1 MTLKSKYM
9 KITNYLLMLFSALS
23 ISTFAQIPTG
33 YYDSA
38 TGLSGAALKSKLST
52 IITNGHIDKGYAGL
66 WTGYKTT
73 DIDKN
78 YENDGSILDMY
89 SENPTGVDPYK
100 FTVTTSQ
107 CGTYSV
113 EGDCYNREHVIPQS
127 LFNQASPMVSDIN
140 FIRAT
145 DGKVNGMR
153 SNYPYGKVGTATFT
167 SKNGSKLGNSVS
179 SGYTGTVFEPIDAFK
194 GDVARMIFYFVTRY
208 ESKLSG
214 FTSGNILGS
223 TTFPGLQT
231 WELNVLLEWNNLD
244 PVSQAEINRNNASYT
259 FQGNRNPFID
269 HPEYVAAIWGGSTST
284 DTTAPSIPASL
295 VASNITSTSATVSW
309 TASTDN
315 VGVTGY
321 KIFRN
326 GTQIGTSTSTSYSLT
341 GLTAST
347 TYSITVQAY
356 DAAGNSSAS
365 STALSLTTLSA
376 TDTTA
381 PSIPISLVASN
392 VTSTSATVSWAAS
405 TDNIGVTGY
414 KIFNNGTQ
422 VGTSTTTSYSLTG
435 LTAGTTYSITIQAYD
450 AAGNTSASSTTLS
463 LTTTAAAT
471 FTELYFSEYLE
482 GSSNNKAVEISNRT
496 SSAIALS
503 AYSIKKQVNGS
514 TTWTAV
520 ATLSGTLAA
529 NSTYVI
535 AHSSYALTCT
545 GTINLK
551 TANLDFNGND
561 TVGLFKNNVLI
572 DIIGTSGSSANF
584 AIDVTLR
591 RNVSKPRTTYLAS
604 EWTSYTVD
612 TCSNIG
618 TVNPTG
624 TARMIP
630 DNTIKD
636 NVTIYPN
643 PAKNKEIFFKGN
655 SIQNIEKVTIYDMNG
670 KLIQSVEKPF
680 SKGNKLSLKNLPK
693 GIYWVIYDNQSEKII
708 IE

>member
-1 MTLKSKYM
+1 M
-9 KITNYLLMLFSALS
+9 KTKNYFMLLFFGINSLLL
-23 ISTFAQIPTG
+23 AQIPTG

-38 TGLSGAALKSKLST
+38 NGLTGADLKSKLAT
-52 IITNGHIDKGYAGL
+52 IITNGHVDKGYSGL

-78 YENDGSILDMY
+78 YENDGSILDIY
-89 SENPTGVDPYK
+89 SENPSTTDPYK
-100 FTVTTSQ
+100 FTVTTDQ

-113 EGDCYNREHVIPQS
+113 EGDCYNREHIIPQS
-127 LFNQASPMVSDIN
+127 LFNQASPMVSDIH

-153 SNYPYGKVGTATFT
+153 SNYPFGKVGTATFT
-167 SKNGSKLGNSVS
+167 SKNGGKLGNSVS
-179 SGYTGTVFEPIDAFK
+179 SGYTGTVFEPIDEFK

-223 TTFPGLQT
+223 SSFPGLQT

-244 PVSQAEINRNNASYT
+244 PVSSAEINRNNASYT

-269 HPEYVAAIWGGSTST
+269 HPEYITTIWGGTST
-284 DTTAPSIPASL
+284 TDTIAPSVPSSL
-295 VASNITSTSATVSW
+295 TSSNITQTSATISW
-309 TASTDN
+309 DASTDN
-315 VGVTGY
+315 VNVSGY
-321 KIFRN
+321 KIFSN
-326 GTQIGTSTSTSYSLT
+326 GTQI
-341 GLTAST
+341 
-347 TYSITVQAY
+347 
-356 DAAGNSSAS
+356 
-365 STALSLTTLSA
+365 
-376 TDTTA
+376 
-381 PSIPISLVASN
+381 
-392 VTSTSATVSWAAS
+392 
-405 TDNIGVTGY
+405 
-414 KIFNNGTQ
+414 
-422 VGTSTTTSYSLTG
+422 GTSTTTSYSLTG
-435 LTAGTTYSITIQAYD
+435 LTAGTTYSITVQANDAAGNSSESSTALSLTTTSSSTDTTAPTIPASLTSSNITQTTATVSWAVSTDNVEVSGYKIFSNGTQIATSTTTSYSLTGLTAGTTYSITVQAYD
-450 AAGNTSASSTTLS
+450 AAGNSSASSSALS
-463 LTTTAAAT
+463 LTTSSAST

-482 GSSNNKAVEISNRT
+482 GSSNNKAIEISNRT

-503 AYSIKKQVNGS
+503 TYSIKKQVNGS

-529 NSTYVI
+529 NSTYVVT
-535 AHSSYALTCT
+535 HSSYALTCT

-551 TANLDFNGND
+551 TTNLDFNGND

-604 EWTSYTVD
+604 EWTSYAVD

-618 TVNPTG
+618 TANPTG
-624 TARMIP
+624 TARMAQP
-630 DNTIKD
+630 NQKE
-636 NVTIYPN
+636 VTFDFYPN
-643 PAKNKEIFFKGN
+643 PIKNKELFVKGN
-655 SIQNIEKVTIYDMNG
+655 NFKDIKNIKVYDTTG
-670 KLIQSVEKPF
+670 KLVLQVNNPF
-680 SKGNKLSLKNLPK
+680 AMSNRLDLKSLSK
-693 GIYWVIYDNQSEKII
+693 GIYWIIFDDQSEKII

>member
-1 MTLKSKYM
+1 
-9 KITNYLLMLFSALS
+9 MLFSALS

-38 TGLSGAALKSKLST
+38 TGLSGAALKSKLAT

-78 YENDGSILDMY
+78 YENDGSILDIY
-89 SENPTGVDPYK
+89 SENPSGTDPYK
-100 FTVTTSQ
+100 FTPVTSQ

-179 SGYTGTVFEPIDAFK
+179 AGYTGTVFEPIDAFK

-214 FTSGNILGS
+214 FTSGDILGS
-223 TTFPGLQT
+223 ATFPGLQT
-231 WELNVLLEWNNLD
+231 WELNVLLAWHNAD

-269 HPEYVAAIWGGSTST
+269 HPEYVTAIWGGSS

-295 VASNITSTSATVSW
+295 VSSNITQTSATVSW
-309 TASTDN
+309 AASTDN

-321 KIFRN
+321 KIFKN
-326 GTQIGTSTSTSYSLT
+326 GTQVGTSTSTSYSLT

-347 TYSITVQAY
+347 TYSITVQACG
-356 DAAGNSSAS
+356 AAVYSSAI

-376 TDTTA
+376 SDTTA
-381 PSIPISLVASN
+381 PSIPTSLTSSN
-392 VTSTSATVSWAAS
+392 ITQTSATISWSAS

-535 AHSSYALTCT
+535 AHSSYALTCS

-572 DIIGTSGSSANF
+572 DIIGTSGSSTNF
-584 AIDVTLR
+584 ALDVTLR

-604 EWTSYTVD
+604 EWTSYAVD
-612 TCSNIG
+612 TCSDIG
-618 TVNPTG
+618 VVNPTG
-624 TARMIP
+624 TAKMSAVS
-630 DNTIKD
+630 
-636 NVTIYPN
+636 NVEKVNIYPN
-643 PAKNKEIFFKGN
+643 PVKNGQIFFKGN
-655 SIQNIEKVTIYDMNG
+655 NLQKIDVVKIYDMNG
-670 KLIQSVEKPF
+670 KLVQSFEKPF
-680 SKGNKLSLKNLPK
+680 EKGNNLQLKSLPK
-693 GIYWVIYDNQSEKII
+693 GIYWIIYDSQSEKLI

>member
-1 MTLKSKYM
+1 M
-9 KITNYLLMLFSALS
+9 KTKNYFMLLFSGINSLLL
-23 ISTFAQIPTG
+23 AQIPTG

-38 TGLSGAALKSKLST
+38 NGLTGAALKSKLAT
-52 IITNGHIDKGYAGL
+52 IITNGHVDKGYSGL

-78 YENDGSILDMY
+78 YENDGSILDIY
-89 SENPTGVDPYK
+89 SENPSTSDPYK
-100 FTVTTSQ
+100 FVVTTDQ

-113 EGDCYNREHVIPQS
+113 EGDCYNREHIIPQS
-127 LFNQASPMVSDIN
+127 LFNQAAPMVSDIH

-153 SNYPYGKVGTATFT
+153 SNYPFGKVGTATFT
-167 SKNGSKLGNSVS
+167 SKNGGKLGNSVS
-179 SGYTGTVFEPIDAFK
+179 SGYTGTVFEPIDEFK
-194 GDVARMIFYFVTRY
+194 GDVARMVFYFVTRY

-214 FTSGNILGS
+214 FTTGNILGGS
-223 TTFPGLQT
+223 AYPGLQT
-231 WELNVLLEWNNLD
+231 WELNQLLAWHNAD

-269 HPEYVAAIWGGSTST
+269 RPEYVSAIWGGGTT
-284 DTTAPSIPASL
+284 ADTTAPSTPNGLTS
-295 VASNITSTSATVSW
+295 SNITATSATVSW

-315 VGVTGY
+315 IAVTGY
-321 KIFRN
+321 KILRN
-326 GTQIGTSTSTSYSLT
+326 GTQVGTSTTTSYNLT
-341 GLTAST
+341 GLTAGT

-356 DAAGNSSAS
+356 DAAGNNSAI
-365 STALSLTTLSA
+365 STALSLTTSA
-376 TDTTA
+376 ATTDTTA
-381 PSIPISLVASN
+381 PSTPSGLTSSN
-392 VTSTSATVSWAAS
+392 ITQTSATVSWTAS
-405 TDNIGVTGY
+405 TDNIAVTGY
-414 KIFNNGTQ
+414 KILRNGTQ
-422 VGTSTTTSYSLTG
+422 VGTSTTTSYNLTG
-435 LTAGTTYSITIQAYD
+435 LTAGTTYSITVQAYD
-450 AAGNTSASSTTLS
+450 AAGNNSAISTALS
-463 LTTTAAAT
+463 LTTSSAST

-482 GSSNNKAVEISNRT
+482 GSSNNKAIEISNRT
-496 SSAIALS
+496 SSSVALS

-514 TTWTAV
+514 TSWTAV

-535 AHSSYALTCT
+535 AHSSYALSCS

-551 TANLDFNGND
+551 TTNLDFNGND

-584 AIDVTLR
+584 AIDTTLR

-604 EWTSYTVD
+604 EWTSYAVD

-624 TARMIP
+624 TARMAQP
-630 DNTIKD
+630 NQKE
-636 NVTIYPN
+636 VTFSFYPN
-643 PAKNKEIFFKGN
+643 PVKNKELFVKGTN
-655 SIQNIEKVTIYDMNG
+655 IKDIQNIKIYDATG
-670 KLIQSVEKPF
+670 KLVLQMNNPF
-680 SKGNKLSLKNLPK
+680 ATSNRLDLKSLSKGV
-693 GIYWVIYDNQSEKII
+693 YWIVFDDQSEKIM

>member
-1 MTLKSKYM
+1 MYW
-9 KITNYLLMLFSALS
+9 LLLS
-23 ISTFAQIPTG
+23 FFTSLISFAQIPTG

-38 TGLSGAALKSKLST
+38 SGLSGAALKSKLAT
-52 IITNGHIDKGYAGL
+52 IITNGHVDKGYAGL

-78 YENDGSILDMY
+78 YENDGSILDIY
-89 SENPTGVDPYK
+89 SENPSGTDPYK
-100 FTVTTSQ
+100 FTPGTSQ

-179 SGYTGTVFEPIDAFK
+179 AGYTGTVFEPIDSFK
-194 GDVARMIFYFVTRY
+194 GDIARMIFYFVTRY

-223 TTFPGLQT
+223 STFPGLQT

-259 FQGNRNPFID
+259 FQGNRNPYID
-269 HPEYVAAIWGGSTST
+269 HPEYVAAIWGGGTTT
-284 DTTAPSIPASL
+284 DNTAPSIPTS
-295 VASNITSTSATVSW
+295 VTSSNITQTSATVSW
-309 TASTDN
+309 AASTDN
-315 VGVTGY
+315 VAVTGY

-326 GTQIGTSTSTSYSLT
+326 GTQI
-341 GLTAST
+341 
-347 TYSITVQAY
+347 
-356 DAAGNSSAS
+356 
-365 STALSLTTLSA
+365 
-376 TDTTA
+376 
-381 PSIPISLVASN
+381 
-392 VTSTSATVSWAAS
+392 
-405 TDNIGVTGY
+405 
-414 KIFNNGTQ
+414 
-422 VGTSTTTSYSLTG
+422 GTSTTTSYSLTG

-450 AAGNTSASSTTLS
+450 AAGNSSANSTALS
-463 LTTTAAAT
+463 LTTSAAAT

-496 SSAIALS
+496 SSTIALS

-529 NSTYVI
+529 NSTYVV

-584 AIDVTLR
+584 ALDVTLR

-604 EWTSYTVD
+604 EWTSYAVD

-630 DNTIKD
+630 ENTIKD

-643 PAKNKEIFFKGN
+643 PIKNKEIFFKGN

-680 SKGNKLSLKNLPK
+680 SKGNKISLRNLPK
-693 GIYWVIYDNQSEKII
+693 GIYWIIYDNQSEKII

>member
-1 MTLKSKYM
+1 M
-9 KITNYLLMLFSALS
+9 KTKNYFLILFLGINSLF
-23 ISTFAQIPTG
+23 FAQIPTG

-38 TGLSGAALKSKLST
+38 SGLTGAALKSKLAT
-52 IITNGHIDKGYAGL
+52 IITNGHTDKGYAGL

-89 SENPTGVDPYK
+89 SENPSGTDPYK
-100 FTVTTSQ
+100 FTVTTDQ

-167 SKNGSKLGNSVS
+167 SQNGSKLGNSVS

-194 GDVARMIFYFVTRY
+194 GDIARMIFYFVTRY
-208 ESKLSG
+208 ESKLST
-214 FTSGNILGS
+214 FTSGNILGTS
-223 TTFPGLQT
+223 TFPGLQT
-231 WELNVLLEWNNLD
+231 WELDVLLAWHNAD

-269 HPEYVAAIWGGSTST
+269 HPEYVASIWGGSSST
-284 DTTAPSIPASL
+284 DTTVPSTPTSLAS
-295 VASNITSTSATVSW
+295 SNITSTSATISW
-309 TASTDN
+309 T
-315 VGVTGY
+315 
-321 KIFRN
+321 
-326 GTQIGTSTSTSYSLT
+326 
-341 GLTAST
+341 
-347 TYSITVQAY
+347 
-356 DAAGNSSAS
+356 
-365 STALSLTTLSA
+365 
-376 TDTTA
+376 
-381 PSIPISLVASN
+381 
-392 VTSTSATVSWAAS
+392 AS

-422 VGTSTTTSYSLTG
+422 VGTSTSTSYSLTG
-435 LTAGTTYSITIQAYD
+435 LTAGTTYSVTVQAYD
-450 AAGNTSASSTTLS
+450 AAGNTSTSSSALS
-463 LTTTAAAT
+463 VTTTSAST

-496 SSAIALS
+496 SSIALS
-503 AYSIKKQVNGS
+503 TYSIKKQVNGS

-529 NSTYVI
+529 NSTYVV
-535 AHSSYALTCT
+535 AHSSYALTCS

-551 TANLDFNGND
+551 TSSLDFNGND
-561 TVGLFKNNVLI
+561 TVGLFKNGTLI

-584 AIDVTLR
+584 ALDVTLR

-604 EWTSYTVD
+604 EWTSYSVD
-612 TCSNIG
+612 TCTNIG

-624 TARMIP
+624 TARMAPLTTEENIS
-630 DNTIKD
+630 
-636 NVTIYPN
+636 IYPN
-643 PAKNKEIFFKGN
+643 PVKNNEIFFKGSN
-655 SIQNIEKVTIYDMNG
+655 LQNIETVKVYDLNG
-670 KLIQSVEKPF
+670 KMIQTINAPF
-680 SKGNKLSLKNLPK
+680 KKGNKVNLKSLPK
-693 GIYWVIYDNQSEKII
+693 GVYWIIYGTKSEKLI

>member
-1 MTLKSKYM
+1 
-9 KITNYLLMLFSALS
+9 MLFSALS

-33 YYDSA
+33 YYDAAS
-38 TGLSGAALKSKLST
+38 GLSGAALKSKLAT

-78 YENDGSILDMY
+78 YENDGSILDIY
-89 SENPTGVDPYK
+89 SENPSGTDPYK
-100 FTVTTSQ
+100 FTPGTSQ

-113 EGDCYNREHVIPQS
+113 EGNCYNREHVIPQS

-179 SGYTGTVFEPIDAFK
+179 AGYTGTVFEPIDAFK

-214 FTSGNILGS
+214 FTSGNILG

-231 WELNVLLEWNNLD
+231 WELNVLLAWHNAD

-269 HPEYVAAIWGGSTST
+269 HPEYVTAIWGGGTST

-295 VASNITSTSATVSW
+295 ASSNVTSTSATVSW
-309 TASTDN
+309 AASTDN

-321 KIFRN
+321 KIFKN
-326 GTQIGTSTSTSYSLT
+326 GTQVGTSTTTSYSLT

-365 STALSLTTLSA
+365 STALSLTT
-376 TDTTA
+376 
-381 PSIPISLVASN
+381 
-392 VTSTSATVSWAAS
+392 
-405 TDNIGVTGY
+405 
-414 KIFNNGTQ
+414 
-422 VGTSTTTSYSLTG
+422 
-435 LTAGTTYSITIQAYD
+435 AG
-450 AAGNTSASSTTLS
+450 
-463 LTTTAAAT
+463 T

-503 AYSIKKQVNGS
+503 TYSIKKQVNGS

-529 NSTYVI
+529 NSTYVV
-535 AHSSYALTCT
+535 AHSSYALTCS

-572 DIIGTSGSSANF
+572 DIIGTSGSSTNF
-584 AIDVTLR
+584 ALDVTLR

-604 EWTSYTVD
+604 EWTSYAVD
-612 TCSNIG
+612 TCSDICV
-618 TVNPTG
+618 VNPTG
-624 TARMIP
+624 TAKMS
-630 DNTIKD
+630 TVS
-636 NVTIYPN
+636 NVEKVNVYPN
-643 PAKNKEIFFKGN
+643 PVKNGQIFFKGN
-655 SIQNIEKVTIYDMNG
+655 NLQKIEVVKVYYMNG
-670 KLIQSVEKPF
+670 KLVQSFEKPF
-680 SKGNKLSLKNLPK
+680 EKGNKLQLKSLPK
-693 GIYWVIYDNQSEKII
+693 GIYWIIYDTQSEKLI

>member
-1 MTLKSKYM
+1 M
-9 KITNYLLMLFSALS
+9 KTKNYLFMVLCLISTSLFS
-23 ISTFAQIPTG
+23 QIPTG

-38 TGLSGAALKSKLST
+38 AGLSGAALKTKLST
-52 IITNGHIDKGYAGL
+52 IITNGHVDKGYAGL
-66 WTGYKTT
+66 WTAYKTT

-89 SENPTGVDPYK
+89 SENPSGTDPYK
-100 FTVTTSQ
+100 FIVTTDQ

-113 EGDCYNREHVIPQS
+113 EGDCYNREHVVPQS
-127 LFNQASPMVSDIN
+127 LFNQAAPMVSDLHH
-140 FIRAT
+140 IRAT

-153 SNYPYGKVGTATFT
+153 SNYPFGKVGTATFT
-167 SKNGSKLGNSVS
+167 SRNGGKLGNSVS
-179 SGYTGTVFEPIDAFK
+179 AGYTGTVFEPIDEFK
-194 GDVARMIFYFVTRY
+194 GDIARMIFYFVTRY

-214 FTSGNILGS
+214 FSTGNMLGTS
-223 TTFPGLQT
+223 TYPGLQT
-231 WELNVLLEWNNLD
+231 WERDVLLAWHNLD

-269 HPEYVAAIWGGSTST
+269 KPEYVGLIWGGTST
-284 DTTAPSIPASL
+284 DTTAPTVPTNLTSSSI
-295 VASNITSTSATVSW
+295 TTTSATVSW

-326 GTQIGTSTSTSYSLT
+326 GTQVGTSTSTSYGLT
-341 GLTAST
+341 GLTAGT

-365 STALSLTTLSA
+365 STA
-376 TDTTA
+376 
-381 PSIPISLVASN
+381 
-392 VTSTSATVSWAAS
+392 
-405 TDNIGVTGY
+405 
-414 KIFNNGTQ
+414 
-422 VGTSTTTSYSLTG
+422 
-435 LTAGTTYSITIQAYD
+435 
-450 AAGNTSASSTTLS
+450 LS

-482 GSSNNKAVEISNRT
+482 GSSNNKAIEISNRT
-496 SSAIALS
+496 GSSIALS

-514 TTWTAV
+514 TSWTAV
-520 ATLSGTLAA
+520 ATLSGTLA
-529 NSTYVI
+529 NNTTYVV
-535 AHSSYALTCT
+535 AHSSYALTCG

-551 TANLDFNGND
+551 TTNLDFNGND

-584 AIDVTLR
+584 ALDVTLR

-604 EWTSYTVD
+604 EWTSYSVD
-612 TCSNIG
+612 TCTNIG

-624 TARMIP
+624 TARMMPNQNLNSEIS
-630 DNTIKD
+630 
-636 NVTIYPN
+636 IYPN
-643 PAKNKEIFFKGN
+643 PVQNKEVFFKGN
-655 SIQNIEKVTIYDMNG
+655 IQGVENVKVYDMNG
-670 KLIQSVEKPF
+670 KLVYEAVKPF
-680 SKGNKLSLKNLPK
+680 AKTNKLTLKNLPK
-693 GIYWVIYDNQSEKII
+693 GNYIITYDNQSQKLI

>member
-1 MTLKSKYM
+1 M
-9 KITNYLLMLFSALS
+9 KTKNYFLILFLGINSLF
-23 ISTFAQIPTG
+23 FAQIPTG

-38 TGLSGAALKSKLST
+38 SGLTGAALKSKLAT
-52 IITNGHIDKGYAGL
+52 IITNGHTDKGYAGL

-89 SENPTGVDPYK
+89 SENPSGTDPYK
-100 FTVTTSQ
+100 FTVTTDQ

-167 SKNGSKLGNSVS
+167 SQNGSKLGNSVS

-194 GDVARMIFYFVTRY
+194 GDIARMIFYFVTRY
-208 ESKLSG
+208 ESKLST
-214 FTSGNILGS
+214 FTSGNILGTS
-223 TTFPGLQT
+223 TFPGLQT
-231 WELNVLLEWNNLD
+231 WELDVLLAWHNAD

-269 HPEYVAAIWGGSTST
+269 HPEYVASIWGGNSST
-284 DTTAPSIPASL
+284 DTTVPSTPTSLAS
-295 VASNITSTSATVSW
+295 SNITSNSATISW
-309 TASTDN
+309 TASSDN

-321 KIFRN
+321 KILNN
-326 GTQIGTSTSTSYSLT
+326 GTQVGTSTSTSYSLT
-341 GLTAST
+341 GLTA
-347 TYSITVQAY
+347 
-356 DAAGNSSAS
+356 
-365 STALSLTTLSA
+365 
-376 TDTTA
+376 
-381 PSIPISLVASN
+381 
-392 VTSTSATVSWAAS
+392 
-405 TDNIGVTGY
+405 
-414 KIFNNGTQ
+414 
-422 VGTSTTTSYSLTG
+422 
-435 LTAGTTYSITIQAYD
+435 GTTYSVTVQAYD
-450 AAGNTSASSTTLS
+450 AAGNTSASSSALS
-463 LTTTAAAT
+463 VTTTSAST

-496 SSAIALS
+496 SSSIALS
-503 AYSIKKQVNGS
+503 TYSIKKQVNGS

-535 AHSSYALTCT
+535 AHSSYALTCS

-551 TANLDFNGND
+551 TSSLDFNGND
-561 TVGLFKNNVLI
+561 TVGLFKNGTLI

-584 AIDVTLR
+584 ALDTTLR

-604 EWTSYTVD
+604 EWTSYSVD
-612 TCSNIG
+612 TCTNIG

-624 TARMIP
+624 TARMAPSTTEENIS
-630 DNTIKD
+630 
-636 NVTIYPN
+636 IYPN
-643 PAKNKEIFFKGN
+643 PVKNNEIFFKGSN
-655 SIQNIEKVTIYDMNG
+655 LQNIETVKVYDLNG
-670 KLIQSVEKPF
+670 KMIQTFNAPF
-680 SKGNKLSLKNLPK
+680 KKGNKVNLKSLPK
-693 GIYWVIYDNQSEKII
+693 GVYWIIYGTKSEKLI